1 MSTRDAVDTIK
12 GYYYQ
17 FDYFILSI
25 LSHVGENDKIY
36 LECIEDID
44 VETANDLTAIQC
56 KYYAGTEYNH
66 SLIAKAIRYMLQ
78 DYSKKRSD
86 CINYKI
92 YGYYK
97 SGQNKLPDELD
108 LDFVKKHFLTYTEKK
123 IQYKEYEI
131 LGLNDNEIKEFIK
144 HLKIDINA
152 ISFEEQELKIKE
164 SLMNIFRCNEYEA
177 DIIYYNNALRIVKNI
192 AISKNEENR
201 KISRKDFLNK
211 INTKEVLFNQWYL
224 NRRNIQEYCKKIKKD
239 YFTYTN
245 ISPYERFF
253 LIECNESLSEIEIK
267 DIIFKISEK
276 WTNIKP
282 KQPTPFCPYIFLYGI
297 SNEKKLAVKK
307 ILQEDEFYFIDGYDF
322 KDATFNVKSITKKA
336 NFHNG
341 INIKFIDDI
350 VNIEKTL
357 DNISGTREIY
367 QFFIKKPFF
376 HNEKY
381 KNIRIPII
389 ETKNIIDII

>member
-1 MSTRDAVDTIK
+1 MNTRDAVDTIK

-25 LSHVGENDKIY
+25 LSLVGENDKIY

-44 VETANDLTAIQC
+44 VETANDLTAVQC
-56 KYYAGTEYNH
+56 KYYSGTEYNH
-66 SLIAKAIRYMLQ
+66 SLIAKAVRYMLQ
-78 DYSKKRSD
+78 DYSKNKTNS
-86 CINYKI
+86 INYKI

-108 LDFVKKHFLTYTEKK
+108 LNFVKKYFLTYTEKK

-131 LGLNDNEIKEFIK
+131 LGLKDDEIKEFIK
-144 HLKIDINA
+144 HLEIDINA
-152 ISFEEQELKIKE
+152 ISFEEQESKIIE
-164 SLMNIFRCNEYEA
+164 NLMKIFKCNEYEA
-177 DIIYYNNALRIVKNI
+177 DTMYYNNSLRIVKNI
-192 AISKNEENR
+192 AINKNKENR
-201 KISRKDFLNK
+201 KISKKEFLNQ
-211 INTKEVLFNQWYL
+211 INSKEVLFNQWYL

-253 LIECNESLSEIEIK
+253 LIECNELLSEIEIK

-276 WTNIKP
+276 WTNIKL

-297 SNEKKLAVKK
+297 SDEKKLAVKK
-307 ILQEDEFYFIDGYDF
+307 FLQEEEFYFIDGYDF
-322 KDATFNVKSITKKA
+322 KDATFNVKSIIKRA

-341 INIKFIDDI
+341 IKIKFIDDL
-350 VNIEKTL
+350 VNLEKTL
-357 DNISGTREIY
+357 DSLSGTKEIY
-367 QFFIKKPFF
+367 QFFINKPFF
-376 HNEKY
+376 YNEKY